1 MADENM
7 EVSNEQSAES
17 TANKKKDAGPRDAR
31 NMSSGDVASLMDK
44 ALSLSKKMLN
54 DLVKL
59 NSGEGYSSAENSVLA
74 FADEILFGNL
84 YDFHEK
90 NKWLKNIDY
99 TDLDDYANKDAGLTS
114 DDLMTAFELWRII
127 NGKGGKYLNDI
138 YMYLQDIVSSGLLRQ
153 VYTVIHTDIVV
164 RSEHYSDILEMIEDA
179 CTDYDKILNRY
190 KVASIFNEM
199 PAVKKENGPELNK
212 QLIVEHMLA
221 DFKQAGPIGYLIHD
235 TLSYPD
241 PYWFNYFTV
250 VDSDTKRITRLPEI
264 SKFADEIQKIATLD
278 NEVFGYFNNLTP
290 TAYLAEILH
299 EALDYLRSTYKEAR
313 DILNNYRYNT
323 SEFPYSIMHYD
334 SYVSKVANEVMSP
347 KDPATNGTQYVDLA
361 WSMLRRCEL
370 LAGNVAKQAP

>member
-1 MADENM
+1 MGDENI
-7 EVSNEQSAES
+7 EVSNE
-17 TANKKKDAGPRDAR
+17 KKKDAGSMDAR
-31 NMSSGDVASLMDK
+31 NMSSYDVASLMDK

-99 TDLDDYANKDAGLTS
+99 TDLDNLANKDAGLTS
-114 DDLMTAFELWRII
+114 SDLMSSLELWRVI
-127 NGKGGKYLNDI
+127 NGKGGQYINDI
-138 YMYLQDIVSSGLLRQ
+138 YMYLQDIISSGLLRQ
-153 VYTVIHTDIVV
+153 VYTVIHTDIVM
-164 RSEHYSDILEMIEDA
+164 RSEHYSDLLNIINDA
-179 CTDYDKILNRY
+179 CMDYDKILNRY

-199 PAVKKENGPELNK
+199 PDVKKENGLELNK
-212 QLIVEHMLA
+212 QLVIKHMLA
-221 DFKQAGPIGYLIHD
+221 DFKQADAIGDMIHD

-241 PYWFNYFTV
+241 PYWYNYFIAI
-250 VDSDTKRITRLPEI
+250 DTDTERITRLPEI

-278 NEVFGYFNNLTP
+278 TEVFGFFNSIDV
-290 TAYLAEILH
+290 TAYLAEVLH

-323 SEFPYSIMHYD
+323 QEFPYSIMHYD
-334 SYVSKVANEVMSP
+334 FYVSKVANELLSV
-347 KDPATNGTQYVDLA
+347 KDPATNGTQYVSLLWA
-361 WSMLRRCEL
+361 MLRRCEL